1 MEQSQIAL
9 ILGEILTWH
18 LEWTAGLGAGG
29 RVWEGDAAAA
39 SWGVGVAVPR
49 RVGEGSGQRV
59 GLREGLGEGGILG
72 HVRLVLLQRVAEA
85 RQHGVLGV
93 ELAVPRYQH
102 RGQH

>member
-1 MEQSQIAL
+1 M
-9 ILGEILTWH
+9 
-18 LEWTAGLGAGG
+18 
-29 RVWEGDAAAA
+29 REGDAAAAA
-39 SWGVGVAVPR
+39 SWGVGVAVRR
-49 RVGEGSGQRV
+49 RVGEGGGQRV
-59 GLREGLGEGGILG
+59 GLREGFWEGGVLG

>member
-1 MEQSQIAL
+1 MRE
-9 ILGEILTWH
+9 
-18 LEWTAGLGAGG
+18 GG
-29 RVWEGDAAAA
+29 TAAAA
-39 SWGVGVAVPR
+39 SRGVGVAVR
-49 RVGEGSGQRV
+49 WRVGEGGGQRV
-59 GLREGLGEGGILG
+59 GLREGFWEGGVLG